1 MMRSLKIPLESSSI
15 AFEAKEDVAPLDTKA
30 VGHGF
35 EPPFNEFEHS
45 SEPNFH
51 G

>member
-1 MMRSLKIPLESSSI
+1 MYLLSKGHEK
-15 AFEAKEDVAPLDTKA
+15 EHEDAKEDVAPLDTEA

-35 EPPFNEFEHS
+35 ESPFNEFEHS